1 MRGLRQKEELIQL
14 VSAWRGNAERIA
26 IVPTMGSLHEG
37 HLSLVRLA
45 QRNADRVV
53 VTSFVNPTQ
62 FGEGEDFSV
71 YPRSLEQDTIV
82 LQEVGA
88 DVLFAPEVAT
98 VYPFGINDAT
108 RVSVPVLTEE
118 FCGASRP
125 GHFDGVVSVVMRL
138 FAVVQPHVAVFGQKD
153 YQQLLVIRRL
163 VDDLGLPIS
172 ILAGPIVRE
181 ADGLAMSSRNQNL
194 SNDDRQ
200 TAAKLYQQLQ
210 HAGQEIQAGNRH
222 YGVMERRAKSSLS
235 DSGMDPE
242 YFSIRQ
248 FTDLRMPGPQ
258 CRKWVI
264 LAAASLGK
272 VRLIDNFTIPSQ

>member
-1 MRGLRQKEELIQL
+1 
-14 VSAWRGNAERIA
+14 
-26 IVPTMGSLHEG
+26 MGSLHEG

-45 QRNADRVV
+45 RRNADRVV
-53 VTSFVNPTQ
+53 VTLFVNPTQ

-71 YPRSLEQDTIV
+71 YPRSLEQDTIL

-88 DVLFAPEVAT
+88 DVLFAPDVAT
-98 VYPFGINDAT
+98 VYPFGINNAT
-108 RVSVPVLTEE
+108 RMSVPVLTEE
-118 FCGASRP
+118 FCGVSRP
-125 GHFDGVVSVVMRL
+125 GHFDGVVSVVTRL

-194 SNDDRQ
+194 SNDQRQ

-210 HAGQEIQAGNRH
+210 DTGQEIQAGNRN
-222 YGVMERRAKSSLS
+222 YGVMERRAISSLS

-242 YFSIRQ
+242 YFLIRQ
-248 FTDLRMPGPQ
+248 SADLGAPGPQ
-258 CRKWVI
+258 CCEWVI

-272 VRLIDNFTIPSQ
+272 VRLIDNLSIPSQ